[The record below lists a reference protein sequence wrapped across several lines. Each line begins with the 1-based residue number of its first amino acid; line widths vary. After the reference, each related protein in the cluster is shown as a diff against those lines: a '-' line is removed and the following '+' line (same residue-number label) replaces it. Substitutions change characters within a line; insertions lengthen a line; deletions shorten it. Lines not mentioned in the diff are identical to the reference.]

1 MVFILIK
8 VPVLSP
14 LLTPLSFR
22 LLVKVIWKPLCALVF
37 FFKKKHFPHLFVSFF
52 KEYYLNGLHL
62 YLRKEFIQKDNVIS
76 RSSIRV
82 FLSQA
87 GNWGIF

>member
-22 LLVKVIWKPLCALVF
+22 LLVKVIWQPLCALVF
-37 FFKKKHFPHLFVSFF
+37 FLKKALSSFICEFF